1 MCQLFI
7 SADDSLWSSKTKS
20 LRTQGVVTSIRLEVF
35 FWGILEELS
44 FRDQMTV
51 NQLITKLYLESLD
64 ADHDIGN
71 FTSFLRVCCSRY
83 LSLISDGDLSHDWFN
98 SGFDRSRYRRLGL
111 GHVVLKPGPVGCLGG
126 TDRWLGRVVG
136 VETYSPGSRRFVS
149 GNGDGTWVVI
159 VWIGC

>member
-7 SADDSLWSSKTKS
+7 SADDSLWSSRTKS
-20 LRTQGVVTSIRLEVF
+20 LRIQGVVTSIRLEVF
-35 FWGILEELS
+35 FWDILEELS

-83 LSLISDGDLSHDWFN
+83 LSLIADGDLSRETRLPLEKVDAKNIIQREALRKNQRSTLFN
-98 SGFDRSRYRRLGL
+98 DS
-111 GHVVLKPGPVGCLGG
+111 
-126 TDRWLGRVVG
+126 
-136 VETYSPGSRRFVS
+136 E
-149 GNGDGTWVVI
+149 GNLSI
-159 VWIGC
+159 N

>member
-20 LRTQGVVTSIRLEVF
+20 LRIQGVVTSIRLEVF
-35 FWGILEELS
+35 FWDILEELA

-83 LSLISDGDLSHDWFN
+83 LSLIADGDLFRETTSPLEEVDAKNIIKRETLRKNQRSAIFN
-98 SGFDRSRYRRLGL
+98 DSKQKISI
-111 GHVVLKPGPVGCLGG
+111 
-126 TDRWLGRVVG
+126 
-136 VETYSPGSRRFVS
+136 S
-149 GNGDGTWVVI
+149 
-159 VWIGC
+159 

>member
-20 LRTQGVVTSIRLEVF
+20 LRIQGVVTSIRLEVF
-35 FWGILEELS
+35 FWDILEELS

-71 FTSFLRVCCSRY
+71 FTSFFK
-83 LSLISDGDLSHDWFN
+83 SLLFSLFIFN
-98 SGFDRSRYRRLGL
+98 SRWRSF
-111 GHVVLKPGPVGCLGG
+111 
-126 TDRWLGRVVG
+126 
-136 VETYSPGSRRFVS
+136 SRNKITFRKS
-149 GNGDGTWVVI
+149 RCKKI
-159 VWIGC
+159 

>member
-20 LRTQGVVTSIRLEVF
+20 LRIQGVVTSIRLEVF
-35 FWGILEELS
+35 FWDILAELS

-83 LSLISDGDLSHDWFN
+83 LSLIADGDLSRETKLPLEKVNAKHIIERETLRKRQRNTLFN
-98 SGFDRSRYRRLGL
+98 FSEKALS
-111 GHVVLKPGPVGCLGG
+111 VNIVKPL
-126 TDRWLGRVVG
+126 
-136 VETYSPGSRRFVS
+136 
-149 GNGDGTWVVI
+149 
-159 VWIGC
+159 

>member
-83 LSLISDGDLSHDWFN
+83 LSLISDGDLSRETKLPLEKVDAKNIIERETLRKDQRSALFN
-98 SGFDRSRYRRLGL
+98 
-111 GHVVLKPGPVGCLGG
+111 
-126 TDRWLGRVVG
+126 
-136 VETYSPGSRRFVS
+136 YSEENLSV
-149 GNGDGTWVVI
+149 N
-159 VWIGC
+159 

>member
-20 LRTQGVVTSIRLEVF
+20 LRIQGVVTSIRLEVF
-35 FWGILEELS
+35 FWDILEELS

-83 LSLISDGDLSHDWFN
+83 LSLIADGDLFRETALPLEKVDAKNIIERETLRKNQRSTLFN
-98 SGFDRSRYRRLGL
+98 
-111 GHVVLKPGPVGCLGG
+111 
-126 TDRWLGRVVG
+126 
-136 VETYSPGSRRFVS
+136 YSEKNPSI
-149 GNGDGTWVVI
+149 N
-159 VWIGC
+159 